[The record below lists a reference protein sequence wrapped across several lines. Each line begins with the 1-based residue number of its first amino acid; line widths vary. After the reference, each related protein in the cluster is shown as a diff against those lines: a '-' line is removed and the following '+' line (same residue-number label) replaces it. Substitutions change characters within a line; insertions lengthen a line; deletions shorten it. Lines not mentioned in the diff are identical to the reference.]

1 MIPIPENIRTRL
13 EVVKADISTLKVDA
27 IVNSARADM
36 TEGGYVDQT
45 INRVAGPQLREACF
59 AYVKKEGRCFAGGAC
74 MTPAF
79 NLPCRYVIH
88 AVGPM
93 WCGGDEGEEALLIRA
108 YAKSLEIARVNG
120 LRTIAFASISTGFY
134 RYPKRHAARAAIQLA
149 VQCLEMDPNFKKII
163 FCVYDDENLK
173 IYEDLIAD
181 GCSMAQ
187 NAL

>member
-1 MIPIPENIRTRL
+1 
-13 EVVKADISTLKVDA
+13 
-27 IVNSARADM
+27 
-36 TEGGYVDQT
+36 
-45 INRVAGPQLREACF
+45 
-59 AYVKKEGRCFAGGAC
+59 

-134 RYPKRHAARAAIQLA
+134 CYPKRLAARAAIQLA
-149 VQCLEMDPNFKKII
+149 VQCLEMDPNFEKII